1 MIFEWM
7 SDPTAWL
14 GLATLIILEVV
25 LGIDNL
31 VFIAILADKLPPEE
45 RNRARIIGLTLAMLM
60 RLGLLAS
67 IAWVVTLTEPLFT
80 VFGAEISGR
89 DLILILGGLF
99 LLFKGTMELHE
110 RVEGQMHHANQK
122 VQHAVF
128 WQVILQI
135 VVLDAVFSLDSV
147 ITAVGMVQELS
158 IMMIAVVFAMAIMM
172 LASKPLM
179 AFVGRHP
186 TVVILCLGLLLMIG
200 FSLVAEGLG
209 FHVPKGYL
217 YAAIGFAIMIE
228 ACNQL
233 ARRNRSRRSHG
244 LTARQRTAQTVLR
257 LLRGGNTGAQTS
269 AEDVAALVDGMN
281 NEVAVTPEESGLIER
296 VLAMGSSDVRS
307 IMVPRGEMIWLDVA
321 DPSDE
326 VVRKFSLGHA
336 RLPLCTGDSSNVI
349 GVVHFKDVMPALP
362 RPGAIDLVELARQ
375 PHYVIEN
382 TPLFKVLD
390 VLRQSRDHMLIV
402 VDEHGSCE
410 GLVTPLDVL
419 TAVGGELPEH
429 GGESHQATRLNDGG
443 WLLDAGIPIDEVR
456 LLLASAELGQPLP
469 DATLAGALLRVCG
482 HLPAVGEVIQWGD
495 WGFEVTSQEG
505 RRIGQVRAYKLR
517 HSAAQ
522 SAVNDDRTSPYQN

>member
-7 SDPTAWL
+7 TDPTAWL
-14 GLATLIILEVV
+14 GLATLIILEIV

-31 VFIAILADKLPPEE
+31 VFIAILADKLPPHQ
-45 RNRARIIGLTLAMLM
+45 RNRARVIGLTLAMLM

-80 VFGAEISGR
+80 VFGTEISGR

-110 RVEGQMHHANQK
+110 RVEGQAHGDTQT

-158 IMMIAVVFAMAIMM
+158 IMMIAVVLAMAVMM

-217 YAAIGFAIMIE
+217 YAAIGFSIMIE

-233 ARRNRSRRSHG
+233 ARRNLSRRSNG
-244 LTARQRTAQTVLR
+244 LTARERTAQAVLR
-257 LLRGGNTGAQTS
+257 LLRGGKAGAQGS
-269 AEDVAALVDGMN
+269 GNEVAALVDGIISDS
-281 NEVAVTPEESGLIER
+281 AVTAEESGLIER

-307 IMVPRGEMIWLDVA
+307 IMVPRMEIVWLDV
-321 DPSDE
+321 SDSAE
-326 VVRKFSLGHA
+326 DVVRKFSCGHA
-336 RLPLCTGDSSNVI
+336 RLPLCERDASNVI
-349 GVVHFKDVMPALP
+349 GIVHFKDVMPALQQ
-362 RPGAIDLVELARQ
+362 PGPVDLVELARE
-375 PHYVIEN
+375 PHFVIET
-382 TPLFKVLD
+382 TPVFKVLE

-402 VDEHGSCE
+402 VDELGSCE
-410 GLVTPLDVL
+410 GLVTPMDVL

-429 GGESHQATRLNDGG
+429 EGEASQATRLEDGA
-443 WLLDAGIPIDEVR
+443 WLLDAGMPIEEAR
-456 LLLASAELGQPLP
+456 LLLASAELARPLP

-482 HLPAVGEVIQWGD
+482 HLPVVGEVIHWGD
-495 WGFEVTSQEG
+495 WSFEVTSRDG
-505 RRIGQVRAYKLR
+505 LRIGQVRAYEE
-517 HSAAQ
+517 AA
-522 SAVNDDRTSPYQN
+522 ATAAAAN